1 MSLYTNS
8 IIDDNICVDYITNFS
23 ALRRFMLQVIFIN
36 SSRFEMVQA
45 WHFKCLLQLLSKL
58 KSNTQRAT
66 SFVQLTSTSE

>member
-45 WHFKCLLQLLSKL
+45 
-58 KSNTQRAT
+58 
-66 SFVQLTSTSE
+66 